1 MEGQRRSR
9 YEGMLLFDQ
18 TNCTTLDF
26 VTQSVEVLIQA
37 AEVPGYS
44 HPGDA
49 GADLTST
56 EALTLAPGE
65 RRLVGTGV
73 RIALPDGFA
82 AFVVPRSGL
91 AAKHGITIVN
101 SPGTVDAGYR
111 GEIKVA
117 LLNTDSAVP
126 YDVGVGDRIAQ
137 LIVMPVARAV
147 FIPVDT
153 LPGSDRGAGGFGSTG
168 YTSAPAADAPV
179 DTESQGENA

>member
-1 MEGQRRSR
+1 M
-9 YEGMLLFDQ
+9 
-18 TNCTTLDF
+18 
-26 VTQSVEVLIQA
+26 TQSVEVLIQA
-37 AEVPGYS
+37 TAIPSYS

-56 EALTLAPGE
+56 EALTLSPGE

-73 RIALPDGFA
+73 SIALPDGFA

-117 LLNTDSAVP
+117 LLNTDSTVP
-126 YDVGVGDRIAQ
+126 YDIGVGDRIAQ
-137 LIVMPVARAV
+137 LIVMPVSRAV

-168 YTSAPAADAPV
+168 YSTSLPAEGPAAS
-179 DTESQGENA
+179 ESLGENA